1 MEGRLHAAVSELAGA
16 RAELSRHRA
25 DVATRDVT
33 LASELQGHA
42 AAEYQRLEEELS
54 RWGGG
59 GPGVCVWGGGGV
71 GDMVWGGYRTGL
83 PSGALMAASL
93 SSHPLPPLLSLSRS
107 QDPSGPG
114 RCGLRAR
121 CPLL

>member
-1 MEGRLHAAVSELAGA
+1 MEGRLHTAVSELAGA

-59 GPGVCVWGGGGV
+59 GPGVCVWGGEGSGIWYGV
-71 GDMVWGGYRTGL
+71 GTERGSPV
-83 PSGALMAASL
+83 
-93 SSHPLPPLLSLSRS
+93 
-107 QDPSGPG
+107 GP
-114 RCGLRAR
+114 
-121 CPLL
+121 